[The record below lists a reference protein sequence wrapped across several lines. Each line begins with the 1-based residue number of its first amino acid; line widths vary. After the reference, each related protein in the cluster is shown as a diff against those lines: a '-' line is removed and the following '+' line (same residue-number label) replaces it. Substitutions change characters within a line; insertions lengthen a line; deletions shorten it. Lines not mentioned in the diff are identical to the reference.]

1 MVVTSLKVNSSIS
14 LEGGN
19 RPSRS
24 LDRRAPTRSHEHKA
38 RVSNITTRT
47 RRRLRANSIWLFC
60 NKILARKNIILVKT
74 IRAALCRTPYYVA
87 QFTIKRD
94 SKFHGL
100 CLRRQE
106 TNRKVTFIHTYKEW
120 EFKRWFTLLVMHSA
134 STRYFF
140 LCVSSVAVAVALLVS
155 KLKAFHYTQRFTTL
169 SLTTILLLQTGAY
182 KFLPPPCTA
191 HLHNRLVC
199 RRDIDHVSND
209 EHTESYL

>member
-24 LDRRAPTRSHEHKA
+24 LDRKAPTRSHEHKA
-38 RVSNITTRT
+38 RVFNITTRT
-47 RRRLRANSIWLFC
+47 RMILRANSTNSIWFFC

-74 IRAALCRTPYYVA
+74 IRADLCRPPYYVA

-106 TNRKVTFIHTYKEW
+106 TNRKVTFIHTYKDW
-120 EFKRWFTLLVMHSA
+120 EFKRWFTLLVTHSA
-134 STRYFF
+134 STRYLF
-140 LCVSSVAVAVALLVS
+140 LCVSSVAVAVALLVN
-155 KLKAFHYTQRFTTL
+155 KLQAFHYTQRFTTL
-169 SLTTILLLQTGAY
+169 FLTVRY
-182 KFLPPPCTA
+182 CTA
-191 HLHNRLVC
+191 QWQTKTQLTFIKPN
-199 RRDIDHVSND
+199 S
-209 EHTESYL
+209 